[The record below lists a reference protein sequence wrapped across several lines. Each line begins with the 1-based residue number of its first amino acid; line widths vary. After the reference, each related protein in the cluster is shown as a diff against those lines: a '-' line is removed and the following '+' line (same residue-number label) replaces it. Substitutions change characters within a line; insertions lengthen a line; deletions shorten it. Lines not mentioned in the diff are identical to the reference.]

1 MTKHGFWAGL
11 WAVLIAA
18 AAAGLPSHA
27 AKAQALPGWKITDIC
42 AKESAPGQ
50 CAAFEGRALKAVS
63 SSWPFVLEPIK
74 QACLAQVKPPY
85 DESWRSL
92 SDCLNAETVKALD
105 KSAVH
110 TRYTPAEPV
119 PPPRPEIPLPPALQ
133 IQIPPAPELVAPAAP
148 PKPQ

>member
-1 MTKHGFWAGL
+1 MWRRGF
-11 WAVLIAA
+11 WAVLIAIGA
-18 AAAGLPSHA
+18 ANASAHA
-27 AKAQALPGWKITDIC
+27 ADAQQLPGWKIADIC

-63 SSWPFVLEPIK
+63 SSWDFVLEPIK

-92 SDCLNAETVKALD
+92 SDCLNAETTKALD
-105 KSAVH
+105 KTAVH
-110 TRYTPAEPV
+110 TSRTPAEPV
-119 PPPRPEIPLPPALQ
+119 PPPHVDIQLPP
-133 IQIPPAPELVAPAAP
+133 IPDLVAPQVSPTPSAPAEP